1 MAHNRRGGMFFGKK
15 GSFLTD
21 AGAGG
26 LMEIFHLWEMVG
38 TCDSIAGGFR
48 ARDMV
53 SSLSCGVG

>member
-1 MAHNRRGGMFFGKK
+1 MFCGKK

-26 LMEIFHLWEMVG
+26 LMEIFDIWEMAG